1 MYGLFL
7 QQLLTIS
14 RVDLPALT
22 RVAGAFNMQTS
33 ASNFSCDAFQTYHNN
48 KIIKGSYVCSGGVSK
63 PRGAGTKPS
72 TTSKGSKATGS
83 SAAGHMD
90 VNYPTV
96 LGGTSILA
104 GLLQFV
110 L

>member
-1 MYGLFL
+1 
-7 QQLLTIS
+7 
-14 RVDLPALT
+14 
-22 RVAGAFNMQTS
+22 MQTS
-33 ASNFSCDAFQTYHNN
+33 ATNFSCDAFNTYHTD

-63 PRGAGTKPS
+63 PRGAGTKP
-72 TTSKGSKATGS
+72 TGTSNGAKASGS
-83 SAAGHMD
+83 SAAGHID

-104 GLLQFV
+104 GLLQFI